1 MTQKRKNDAESAELK
16 TQNYYSAA
24 PPYPSRKILEEKYEY
39 VWIGMQRRENL
50 ENCRRP

>member
-24 PPYPSRKILEEKYEY
+24 PPYPSRKFLRRSTSTFGSACKEEKT
-39 VWIGMQRRENL
+39 
-50 ENCRRP
+50 